1 MNVYM
6 NHNINADADAD
17 ADGDMEA
24 KLNNNAKA
32 IDKAKLDNKETRNI
46 PKNIIC

>member
-6 NHNINADADAD
+6 NHNTNADADA
-17 ADGDMEA
+17 DMEA

>member
-6 NHNINADADAD
+6 NHNTNADADA
-17 ADGDMEA
+17 DMEA

-46 PKNIIC
+46 PKNIVC

>member
-6 NHNINADADAD
+6 NHNTNADAD

-32 IDKAKLDNKETRNI
+32 IGKAKLDNKETRNI

>member
-6 NHNINADADAD
+6 NHNTNADAD

>member
-6 NHNINADADAD
+6 NHNTNADADV
-17 ADGDMEA
+17 DGDMEA

>member
-6 NHNINADADAD
+6 NHNTNADADA
-17 ADGDMEA
+17 DMEA

-32 IDKAKLDNKETRNI
+32 IDKAKLENKETRNI
-46 PKNIIC
+46 PKNIVC

>member
-1 MNVYM
+1 M
-6 NHNINADADAD
+6 NHNTNADAD

>member
-1 MNVYM
+1 M
-6 NHNINADADAD
+6 NHNTNADADV
-17 ADGDMEA
+17 DMEA

-46 PKNIIC
+46 PKNIVC

>member
-6 NHNINADADAD
+6 NHNTNADADAD
-17 ADGDMEA
+17 GEVEA
-24 KLNNNAKA
+24 KLNNDAKA

>member
-6 NHNINADADAD
+6 NHNTNADAD

-24 KLNNNAKA
+24 KLNKNAKA

-46 PKNIIC
+46 PKNIVC

>member
-6 NHNINADADAD
+6 NHNTNADAD

-46 PKNIIC
+46 PKNIVC